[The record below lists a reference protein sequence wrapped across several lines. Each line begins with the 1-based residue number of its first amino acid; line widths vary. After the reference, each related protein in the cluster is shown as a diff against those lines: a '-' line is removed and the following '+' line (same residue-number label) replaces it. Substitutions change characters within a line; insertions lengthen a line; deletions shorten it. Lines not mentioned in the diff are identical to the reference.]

1 MPKKINETFL
11 NNYNNL
17 IKSTESIQTANGFLL
32 TTHLFLWWQWQSSPL
47 PCHGQ
52 TSSQPKQHSCH
63 RCQPR
68 RVSARHRRWVSSGP
82 LSTIPGSVLWN
93 AGPRPLVGLR
103 AHLWTLL
110 RCRKCMACLQS
121 KFKCKENLW
130 WCVFHTNT
138 QYSTVQKN
146 CISHCIWTHLQYK
159 LHPGLKRL
167 WISLRILLHYVTL
180 DREGWRE
187 NDQKGILMNNYSNIF
202 LVIIYS

>member
-1 MPKKINETFL
+1 MPKKKETFL

-32 TTHLFLWWQWQSSPL
+32 TTHLFLWWQWQSSPI

-82 LSTIPGSVLWN
+82 PSTIPGSVLWN
-93 AGPRPLVGLR
+93 AGLRPLVGLR
-103 AHLWTLL
+103 ARLWTLL

-121 KFKCKENLW
+121 NSNVSETSDGVFFIPTPSTLQFKETASRIASEHIFNMSCILASNVFGLA
-130 WCVFHTNT
+130 CVYFFTMLP
-138 QYSTVQKN
+138 
-146 CISHCIWTHLQYK
+146 WTGRDGEKMVRKVY
-159 LHPGLKRL
+159 
-167 WISLRILLHYVTL
+167 
-180 DREGWRE
+180 
-187 NDQKGILMNNYSNIF
+187 
-202 LVIIYS
+202 